1 MGGLCSKKGAAV
13 ESKKEDEKE
22 LRLDNRKRNSL
33 VFAVTD
39 WVGTDFGK
47 DAESLAIL
55 LSKRTKESSSSGGND
70 PRGSRAA
77 KTAESIALG
86 NFREL
91 REMIIGHFAQ
101 VNKRYGAWDNDT
113 LLHIVCREG
122 YLRMVEFMVDPKN
135 VSQFDTTEIDFNAEN
150 NKWRTPLHVV
160 FTPPQ
165 ETYCARKI
173 GVHDDGLPKGEKPE
187 GVTIDSDWIRPGTE
201 RHRMQVIE
209 LLIDKGANIHQM
221 DYHDHSPLHYACVW
235 GWVDTVELLLEKGA
249 DPRRFGE
256 LQVAFRSIESEPR
269 IEKRQIAVSASSAAT
284 RLDRSRRRD
293 APSRD
298 FRH

>member
-1 MGGLCSKKGAAV
+1 MSKPCEHMHIEV
-13 ESKKEDEKE
+13 V
-22 LRLDNRKRNSL
+22 LTR
-33 VFAVTD
+33 FP
-39 WVGTDFGK
+39 
-47 DAESLAIL
+47 
-55 LSKRTKESSSSGGND
+55 
-70 PRGSRAA
+70 PR
-77 KTAESIALG
+77 
-86 NFREL
+86 
-91 REMIIGHFAQ
+91 
-101 VNKRYGAWDNDT
+101 
-113 LLHIVCREG
+113 
-122 YLRMVEFMVDPKN
+122 
-135 VSQFDTTEIDFNAEN
+135 FDTTEIDFNAEN

-249 DPRRFGE
+249 DPPI
-256 LQVAFRSIESEPR
+256 SIESKNVDGETALIYGALTGDAETVECSAKSARTPTRSPTAGQPAEAGVPEPGR
-269 IEKRQIAVSASSAAT
+269 AHDPQALDFAAT
-284 RLDRSRRRD
+284 RRPSAFELLEGDAKQVILDRLEAERLEKLAEFEAIKNAKASGKKGGGRGAKASAVGEWRPYRDKRRGIFYYNRLAAVGSPMDAMTTEPLLLAASSR
-293 APSRD
+293 P
-298 FRH
+298 